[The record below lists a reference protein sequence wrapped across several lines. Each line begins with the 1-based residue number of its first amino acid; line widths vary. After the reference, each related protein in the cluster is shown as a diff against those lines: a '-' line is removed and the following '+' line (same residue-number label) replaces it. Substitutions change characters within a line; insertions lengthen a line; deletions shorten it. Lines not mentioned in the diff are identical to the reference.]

1 MKQKPRKDSQ
11 ETTAQPWGRVPAPL
25 QGMHMLVS
33 VSSSAG
39 TPTQE
44 EDVRFLF
51 PHHQPI
57 RRESHTLQPSLQILP
72 LKILAPKAPGSSGL
86 LSMNHLF
93 FLLGSAINLSLLQT
107 LTFQSVWPH
116 CVSGI

>member
-51 PHHQPI
+51 PVPAE
-57 RRESHTLQPSLQILP
+57 REIPV
-72 LKILAPKAPGSSGL
+72 SSPPT
-86 LSMNHLF
+86 NQKRVTHP
-93 FLLGSAINLSLLQT
+93 AT
-107 LTFQSVWPH
+107 LTPNFAFKNTGP
-116 CVSGI
+116 